1 MSFFHYG
8 GTGDC
13 VCVCVTSCA
22 VGKLIN
28 TQPVMSAQSGKR
40 EQRINSSCQTAKR
53 YKCGL
58 SFLSS
63 RAAESR
69 GRRQCV
75 VCLSTSAY
83 LTTLTE
89 IPQNLA
95 RRAQPSLARLTI
107 FLLNSGPQSK
117 SCRSSLNSVWGY
129 TAFLIRGW
137 MWRRKVRLGGGEVE
151 DICA

>member
-1 MSFFHYG
+1 M
-8 GTGDC
+8 
-13 VCVCVTSCA
+13 CVTSCA
-22 VGKLIN
+22 VGMLIN
-28 TQPVMSAQSGKR
+28 TQPVMSAQSGKT

-63 RAAESR
+63 RAAENR

-95 RRAQPSLARLTI
+95 PSAAEFSTSRLTI
-107 FLLNSGPQSK
+107 CLLNSGQQSK
-117 SCRSSLNSVWGY
+117 SSYSSLNSTLSFKYVDGCGGPIESLDE
-129 TAFLIRGW
+129 FGFRGW
-137 MWRRKVRLGGGEVE
+137 GAFVPHCQ
-151 DICA
+151 I